1 MKLCFDLDGTLCNNT
16 YGEYE
21 KAIPNTKAI
30 EKINRL
36 FDEGHYIIIF
46 TARYM
51 GKFNGDIKK
60 VYEFGYAKTK
70 KQIDNWN
77 LKYNDLILG
86 KPEFDLVIDDKN
98 FAYNEDWISNNF
110 IE

>member
-1 MKLCFDLDGTLCNNT
+1 MKLCFDLDGTLCTNT

-60 VYEFGYAKTK
+60 VYEYGYSKTK
-70 KQIDNWN
+70 KQKDNWN

-98 FAYNEDWISNNF
+98 FAYNEDWISNNL

>member
-1 MKLCFDLDGTLCNNT
+1 MKLCFDLDGTLCTNT

-36 FDEGHYIIIF
+36 FDDGHYIIIF

-51 GKFNGDIKK
+51 GKFKGDIKK
-60 VYEFGYAKTK
+60 VNEYGYSKTK

-98 FAYNEDWISNNF
+98 FDYNEDWINNNF